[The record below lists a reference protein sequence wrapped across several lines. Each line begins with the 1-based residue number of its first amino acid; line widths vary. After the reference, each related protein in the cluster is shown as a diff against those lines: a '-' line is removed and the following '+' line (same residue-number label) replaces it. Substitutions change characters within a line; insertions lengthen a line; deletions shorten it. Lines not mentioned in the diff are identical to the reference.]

1 MHLANDCFNGKN
13 NHADVVFLQ
22 ALIKILK
29 MKTAIIIGTTG
40 LTGTA
45 LLNQLLNDDYFN
57 RVISFSRKQI
67 ELTHPK
73 LVQYNIDFN
82 NLNNYTELIKGDVVF
97 CCMGTTIKT
106 AGSQEGFKKVDLI
119 YPTEFAKIAKQN
131 GVKEFYLQS
140 SLGADSNSN
149 NFYLKT
155 KGEAERI
162 LQQLNFEFFV
172 SFRPSM
178 LLGKRFEFRFGEFI
192 GKGVMQLLA
201 FLFIGKLKRYK
212 AIHVNKVA
220 SAMIKQA
227 KLHKPGNLIIEN
239 EEMVG

>member
-1 MHLANDCFNGKN
+1 
-13 NHADVVFLQ
+13 
-22 ALIKILK
+22 

-45 LLNQLLNDDYFN
+45 LLKELLKDDDFN
-57 RVISFSRKQI
+57 HVISFSRKQI
-67 ELTHPK
+67 EFTDPK
-73 LVQYNIDFN
+73 LVQHSIDFN
-82 NLNNYTELIKGDVVF
+82 QLPNYKELIKGDVVF

-106 AGSQEGFKKVDLI
+106 AGSQEAFKKVDLI

-140 SLGADSNSN
+140 SLGADINSN

-155 KGEAERI
+155 KGEVEQI
-162 LQQLNFEFFV
+162 LQQLNFNSFAT
-172 SFRPSM
+172 FRPSM
-178 LLGKRFEFRFGEFI
+178 LLGKRPEFRFAELI
-192 GKGVMQLLA
+192 AKVVMQLLS

-212 AIHVNKVA
+212 AIHVNQVA

-227 KLHKPGNLIIEN
+227 KLNKPGNFIIEN
-239 EEMVG
+239 EEMVN

>member
-1 MHLANDCFNGKN
+1 
-13 NHADVVFLQ
+13 
-22 ALIKILK
+22 

-40 LTGTA
+40 LTGTT
-45 LLNQLLNDDYFN
+45 LLNQLLNDDFFN

-73 LVQYNIDFN
+73 LVQHSIDFN
-82 NLNNYTELIKGDVVF
+82 KLNNYNELIKGDVVF

-106 AGSQEGFKKVDLI
+106 AGSQEEFKKVDLI

-131 GVKEFYLQS
+131 GIKEFYLQS
-140 SLGADSNSN
+140 SLGADSNST

-162 LQQLNFEFFV
+162 LQQLNFDSF
-172 SFRPSM
+172 SAFRPSM
-178 LLGKRFEFRFGEFI
+178 LLGKRSEFRFGEFV
-192 GKGVMQLLA
+192 GKIVMQLLS

-212 AIHVNKVA
+212 AIHVNQVA
-220 SAMIKQA
+220 EAMIKQV
-227 KLHKPGNLIIEN
+227 KLNMLGNVIIEN
-239 EEMVG
+239 EEMIN

>member
-1 MHLANDCFNGKN
+1 
-13 NHADVVFLQ
+13 
-22 ALIKILK
+22 

-73 LVQYNIDFN
+73 LVQHNIDFN
-82 NLNNYTELIKGDVVF
+82 KLNNYTELIKGDVVF
-97 CCMGTTIKT
+97 CCMGTAIKT
-106 AGSQEGFKKVDLI
+106 AGSQEAFKKVDLI

-140 SLGADSNSN
+140 SLGADSNST

-155 KGEAERI
+155 KGETERT
-162 LQQLNFEFFV
+162 LQQLNFDSFTA
-172 SFRPSM
+172 FRPSM
-178 LLGKRFEFRFGEFI
+178 LLGKRSEFRFVEFV
-192 GKGVMQLLA
+192 GKIMMQLLS
-201 FLFIGKLKRYK
+201 FIFIGKLKRYK
-212 AIHVNKVA
+212 AIHVNQVA
-220 SAMIKQA
+220 IAMIKEA
-227 KLHKPGNLIIEN
+227 KSNKAGNLIIEN
-239 EEMVG
+239 EKMFS